1 MTCSEFIESFS
12 DYLDE
17 AGPSDVRENAL
28 RHRNGCARCR
38 RYEEVYLRGL
48 SVLSDDSDEIDL
60 PEDFHPRLQHRLY
73 HVDDERVL
81 ARYSATGL
89 PPSLMV
95 AGVAAV
101 FAVVVGVPAV
111 FGPDP
116 EVELSP
122 IVVSTPASRP
132 QGLRIPLPSL
142 LPASLSPA
150 ALELN
155 GDDLWRQPTALF
167 YDYAPV
173 RARYRAA
180 ASSRLGL
187 E

>member
-12 DYLDE
+12 DYVDE
-17 AGPSDVRENAL
+17 TGSPERREAAR

-38 RYEEVYLRGL
+38 RYEEVYRGGLR
-48 SVLSDDSDEIDL
+48 VLADDYGDL
-60 PEDFHPRLQHRLY
+60 EVGDDFHPRLQHRLF
-73 HVDDERVL
+73 HVDDERAL
-81 ARYSATGL
+81 ARSSSGL
-89 PPSLMV
+89 HPSLMV
-95 AGVAAV
+95 AGVAAL
-101 FAVVVGVPAV
+101 FAAIVGVPAV

-122 IVVSTPASRP
+122 IVVSTPSSRLP
-132 QGLRIPLPSL
+132 GLRIPLPTL

-150 ALELN
+150 ALELD

-173 RARYRAA
+173 RARYRDAA
-180 ASSRLGL
+180 PSRLGL